1 MNKTSSCYFT
11 GLRVNAVSC
20 ARLCYNKIAIRTKN
34 RVINDL
40 QLFSSLSIP
49 CKQSLHYSRY
59 SGHPLEFDAQ
69 RARLANATK
78 GQNRNRRRKPSGP
91 GRQRLSLGQSPRLVG
106 STVDE
111 FLSWSAEFVY
121 FDIYSGMA
129 EFLQRSMTAKS
140 REKQPSPLAPNGKLL
155 IEMQRL
161 KASGRL
167 PSKYD
172 ATCIFVVS
180 FHFLSTPSFSALERV
195 RKGTGCPVFQ

>member
-1 MNKTSSCYFT
+1 MRQKGKT
-11 GLRVNAVSC
+11 GIGGENPPARVDRDLALGN
-20 ARLCYNKIAIRTKN
+20 RLGSWE
-34 RVINDL
+34 V
-40 QLFSSLSIP
+40 QLA
-49 CKQSLHYSRY
+49 YR
-59 SGHPLEFDAQ
+59 
-69 RARLANATK
+69 
-78 GQNRNRRRKPSGP
+78 
-91 GRQRLSLGQSPRLVG
+91 
-106 STVDE
+106 E

-195 RKGTGCPVFQ
+195 RKGTG